1 MEHWHGAIGFRH
13 GHIGFVLVDTT
24 LSGYRL
30 FMSLLYISLH
40 VHTLLNCTYSNE
52 DSR

>member
-1 MEHWHGAIGFRH
+1 MAQLAFDMRI
-13 GHIGFVLVDTT
+13 LDLYLLDTT
-24 LSGYRL
+24 FSGYRL
-30 FMSLLYISLH
+30 CMSLLYISLH

>member
-1 MEHWHGAIGFRH
+1 MAQLAFDMGI
-13 GHIGFVLVDTT
+13 LDLYLLDTT

-30 FMSLLYISLH
+30 CMSLLYISLH
-40 VHTLLNCTYSNE
+40 IHSLLNCTYSNNE